1 MPRAAAG
8 IMPWSSE
15 GAVSSA
21 LQVGQELWGVG
32 GGLDGVNATLGNG
45 SDATGLVSTTP
56 AMSADEDDAVVVQHL
71 KDMLNLRSKYGYKV
85 LCHLLLCSLS
95 FVSRQMCGS

>member
-1 MPRAAAG
+1 
-8 IMPWSSE
+8 
-15 GAVSSA
+15 
-21 LQVGQELWGVG
+21 
-32 GGLDGVNATLGNG
+32 
-45 SDATGLVSTTP
+45 
-56 AMSADEDDAVVVQHL
+56 MSADEDDAVVVQHL